1 MNTSSNRVM
10 RTFTTAALG
19 MLLAGLIPATYA
31 ADAGNFYVAPGIQYM
46 DFDDGTN
53 LKDEAGFSLGLGY
66 DFTDRLSVEI
76 AGFSLGAEGPGG
88 TDVDFD
94 QWRIDS
100 LYDLDVKIWDLDT
113 FIVGGFGKNIVE
125 NKAQNRDDTDGVW
138 NFGAGVEYKF
148 TDNISWRTAV
158 RTFYA
163 TNRDKED
170 RDLGVDSSL
179 VIRFGGNR
187 APAVAARTP
196 APASTPAPAAAPA
209 APDADGDGVP
219 DSRDACPDTPRNY
232 AVDDRGCPIPVEEV
246 ARVDLKVNFDF
257 DRSEVKSEFLPE
269 IKRVADFMI
278 QYPDVVIELEG
289 HTDSAGT
296 EEYNQALSQRRTA
309 AVRDVMINTYRVQAT
324 RVTATGYGESRPAAS
339 NDAAAGRAENRRVI
353 TVIVRTQQN
362 YRPR

>member
-10 RTFTTAALG
+10 KTFTIAALSI
-19 MLLAGLIPATYA
+19 LLVSIIPATYA
-31 ADAGNFYVAPGIQYM
+31 ADAGNFYVAPGIQYLN
-46 DFDDGTN
+46 FDDGVN

-66 DFTDRLSVEI
+66 DFSDRLSVEI
-76 AGFSLGAEGPGG
+76 AGFSLDAEGPGG
-88 TDVDFD
+88 MAVDFD

-100 LYDLDVKIWDLDT
+100 LYDLDVKIWNLDT

-125 NKAQNRDDTDGVW
+125 NKAKNRDDTDGVW

-158 RTFYA
+158 RTHYA
-163 TNRDKED
+163 TNRDQED
-170 RDLGVDSSL
+170 RDIGVDSSL

-187 APAVAARTP
+187 APAVAASTP
-196 APASTPAPAAAPA
+196 APAPAAAPA

-232 AVDDRGCPIPVEEV
+232 AVDDRGCPIPVEEI
-246 ARVDLKVNFDF
+246 ARVELKVNFDF
-257 DRSEVKSEFLPE
+257 DRSEVKAEFLPE
-269 IKRVADFMI
+269 IKRVADFMS
-278 QYPDVVIELEG
+278 QYPDVVVELEG
-289 HTDSAGT
+289 HTDSVGT
-296 EEYNQALSQRRTA
+296 DEYNQALSQRRTT
-309 AVRDVMINTYRVQAT
+309 AVRDVMINTYSVQAG
-324 RVTATGYGESRPAAS
+324 RITATGQGESRPAAS
-339 NDAAAGRAENRRVI
+339 NDTAAGRAENRRVI